1 MKINISEITKAFAP
15 RIRYVEVEGYFHLN
29 HEQKIYNDAFYA
41 KIEELTGKA
50 FPSFKDK
57 FDTKWQYFY
66 LPMKRKGRLICTPFY
81 IGLYES
87 VYYVSFYGF
96 SALGYLAVDKGN
108 TELYEDYPLFIDE
121 AIRFIPLLKET
132 NNKIIERTFPND
144 LRRGKVQGKYIYEK
158 ENLMPEEERNEIET
172 AYKKHLEKK
181 LSVKEISL
189 NDYFNTA
196 AICYQAIYK
205 EEKIKDLTPREMY
218 QKFADRRHGGMLDIK
233 DPNSKKK
240 YTQWHNSGDW
250 SGQHPFEIV
259 YSFIHLGIHLFPPD
273 QNQPSYR
280 LSVSNKLLTGPFV
293 RMAFALVKHNVPF
306 EAFRLEEGLD
316 YLTGESF
323 ADVNVIGLDTFHYY
337 PSREN
342 RKKYFPHIQWDE
354 IEVVNWK

>member
-1 MKINISEITKAFAP
+1 
-15 RIRYVEVEGYFHLN
+15 
-29 HEQKIYNDAFYA
+29 
-41 KIEELTGKA
+41 
-50 FPSFKDK
+50 
-57 FDTKWQYFY
+57 
-66 LPMKRKGRLICTPFY
+66 
-81 IGLYES
+81 
-87 VYYVSFYGF
+87 
-96 SALGYLAVDKGN
+96 VDKGN
-108 TELYEDYPLFIDE
+108 TGLYEDYPLFIDE